1 MSSMFYQVMS
11 FMSYVAMSYMSYT
24 AMSSITYLAMSSRT
38 YLAMSSITY
47 LAMSSS
53 SLLVKLPSLCWPVL
67 LPLPWK
73 SGRLMEL
80 LTDRKTRSE
89 DKSGVIPAAVASS
102 Q

>member
-11 FMSYVAMSYMSYT
+11 FMSYLAMSYMSYT
-24 AMSSITYLAMSSRT
+24 AMSSITH
-38 YLAMSSITY
+38 

-53 SLLVKLPSLCWPVL
+53 SLLVQSPSLWWPVL

-80 LTDRKTRSE
+80 LTDRKTRSD